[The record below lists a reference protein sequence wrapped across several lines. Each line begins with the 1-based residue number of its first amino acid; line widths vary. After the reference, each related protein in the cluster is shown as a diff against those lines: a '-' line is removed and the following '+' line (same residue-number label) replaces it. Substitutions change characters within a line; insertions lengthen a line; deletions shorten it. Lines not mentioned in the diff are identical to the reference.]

1 MNRER
6 RRNMKKELKKK
17 FTDEQYEKISQKV
30 VQEAVDLEVARQ
42 MRKIITHM
50 TDTIVDVLRENR
62 ISEERT
68 SKIINQIVDRTYES
82 VKNGGKEN
90 DQEKVSE

>member
-1 MNRER
+1 
-6 RRNMKKELKKK
+6 MKKELKKK